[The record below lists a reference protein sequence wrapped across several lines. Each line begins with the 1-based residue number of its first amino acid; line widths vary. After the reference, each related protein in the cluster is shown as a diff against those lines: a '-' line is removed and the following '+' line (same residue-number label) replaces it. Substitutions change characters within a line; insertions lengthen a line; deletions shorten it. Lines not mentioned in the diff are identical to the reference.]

1 MHFKLIFFSTIL
13 WIILK
18 TVILMASM
26 NEESVSFEKFSNGYK
41 ANDEEKKQYRHEIQQ
56 LIDDEKLFVAPAQP
70 YNRGLH
76 RSDVYSI
83 IHPIYKSN
91 ECTETV
97 ANCFACSKCFQ
108 IFLHLRTNGTAP
120 FKLHK
125 CFKAHAETLKTA
137 EILAG
142 VATQKAEE
150 AKADAMMA
158 NKAVENIRSKNLVEY
173 SIEDDGDDAMGHS
186 SKRSGMNDQIE
197 QSDQPV
203 TKRPRYAEVVA
214 TTIESFVDLAL
225 KGKRVKAS
233 DLIDYVPRDFTQFSW

>member
-1 MHFKLIFFSTIL
+1 
-13 WIILK
+13 
-18 TVILMASM
+18 M
-26 NEESVSFEKFSNGYK
+26 NEESESFEKFSNGYK
-41 ANDEEKKQYRHEIQQ
+41 ANDEEKKQYRQKIQQ
-56 LIDDEKLFVAPAQP
+56 LIDDEKLFVAAVKPH
-70 YNRGLH
+70 NRGLH

-83 IHPIYKSN
+83 IHPIYKSV

-125 CFKAHAETLKTA
+125 CFKVYAETLKTA
-137 EILAG
+137 KILAG

-150 AKADAMMA
+150 AKADAITA
-158 NKAVENIRSKNLVEY
+158 NIAVETIRSNNLMEY
-173 SIEDDGDDAMGHS
+173 SIEDNDDDAMGHS

-233 DLIDYVPRDFTQFSW
+233 DIIDYIPGDFTQLNW